1 MFMSC
6 IFVRYPAFVG
16 AFYLGS
22 RLKSCCSFGHQQ
34 FLYELCLP
42 VKMRSGTSTMSGR
55 KTLWLLL
62 SGSCISLNVCVRVS
76 VRPMRQRG
84 SYPRHHV
91 GLRFTASKKAV
102 NENVRRQTWAIVLLA
117 GSAQENIVHDPI
129 KVFWHI
135 YREAAYRES
144 DEVFITFRFREQ
156 KVLSLQMSPN

>member
-1 MFMSC
+1 MSC
-6 IFVRYPAFVG
+6 IFVWYPAFVG

-22 RLKSCCSFGHQQ
+22 CLKSCCSFDHQQ

-42 VKMRSGTSTMSGR
+42 VKMRSGTSTMSVR

-62 SGSCISLNVCVRVS
+62 SGSCISFNVCVCVP
-76 VRPMRQRG
+76 PMRQRW

-91 GLRFTASKKAV
+91 GLSHSIKEAV

-117 GSAQENIVHDPI
+117 CSAQENIVHDPI
-129 KVFWHI
+129 KMFWHI
-135 YREAAYRES
+135 YREAAHSES
-144 DEVFITFRFREQ
+144 GEVFITFRFRKQ